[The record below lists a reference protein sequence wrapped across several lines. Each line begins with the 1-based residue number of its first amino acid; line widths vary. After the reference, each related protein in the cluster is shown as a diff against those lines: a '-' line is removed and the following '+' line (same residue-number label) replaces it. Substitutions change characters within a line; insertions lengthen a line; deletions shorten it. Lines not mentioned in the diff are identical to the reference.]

1 MRRDVWFWAAVAGGG
16 IVAWVLLRQKERYAP
31 GSTEQVALF
40 TSAAFQAGVPTSWAS
55 SSALIGVLKGESD
68 GWVGQPNYTYGA
80 RSRDHSL
87 WPSVWAELKAGQ
99 RTTSS
104 SATGLGQLILENVDR
119 YYPGGRAGIGNA
131 TAEAVGM
138 LRYIKDRYGSPEAAY
153 AYGMR
158 GGSWG
163 GY

>member
-1 MRRDVWFWAAVAGGG
+1 MRRDPWLWAALLGGG
-16 IVAWVLLRQKERYAP
+16 VVAWVLLRQKERYAP
-31 GSTEQVALF
+31 GSTEQVGLF
-40 TSAAFQAGVPTSWAS
+40 TAAAIPAGVSPAWAS
-55 SSALIGVLKGESD
+55 SSALISVLRHESD
-68 GWVGQPNYTYGA
+68 GWVGRPNYTYGDRA
-80 RSRDHSL
+80 RDHAL
-87 WPSVWAELKAGQ
+87 WPSIWAELRAGN

-119 YYPGGRAGIGNA
+119 FYPGGRSGIGSA
-131 TAEAVGM
+131 SAEAIGM

-158 GGSWG
+158 NGSWG